1 MSESYRKE
9 NTGPSSRVECNFDDT
24 RYFLQVLEGLD
35 YYKDKFQNKIFE
47 RVDELR
53 EQHKIFLNYSG
64 LEVMGNSADD
74 HYDMLL
80 SNESGDMPEYNL
92 DAEPVR
98 LGIGDAEK
106 FYQYLKH
113 FPRSTPEERDC
124 LKLLINRIAHEYRYH
139 SFDIADRRKESDYS
153 NTFYAMLDRGEDIV
167 RECMDKLSLPGNFQ
181 NIDNNIDIYVL
192 YAGTATTREGLVKD
206 FFSLLNQLSQDDIQG
221 AFADYTGYV
230 YRYEEKMREALSL
243 PFGEGA
249 EDEAALSH
257 DETVIERA
265 ERYERYAEKVKSIL
279 SFASK
284 RVLMTHN
291 SQHSVTPLLVHA
303 GAVLQGMS
311 IAFSQ
316 IIKYGSEGDVSFA
329 RSKLLEISELSELFA
344 ITIDQ
349 LCSKDI
355 LNPAERRKLSEVRK
369 GLI

>member
-1 MSESYRKE
+1 MSESYQKD
-9 NTGPSSRVECNFDDT
+9 NIGPSSRVEYNFDHT

-64 LEVMGNSADD
+64 LEVMGNTADD

-113 FPRSTPEERDC
+113 FPHSTLEERDC

-139 SFDIADRRKESDYS
+139 SFDVADRRKESDYS

-167 RECMDKLSLPGNFQ
+167 RECVDKLSLPGNLE

-206 FFSLLNQLSQDDIQG
+206 FFTLLNQIPQADIQE
-221 AFADYTGYV
+221 AYASYTKYM
-230 YRYEEKMREALSL
+230 YRYEEKMRAELSL
-243 PFGEGA
+243 PLGEGA
-249 EDEAALSH
+249 EEEGGLSPEEAI
-257 DETVIERA
+257 IER
-265 ERYERYAEKVKSIL
+265 EERYAYYVERIKGIL
-279 SFASK
+279 SFTSK
-284 RVLMTHN
+284 KVLMTHN

-303 GAVLQGMS
+303 GAVLQGMT
-311 IAFSQ
+311 IAFSK
-316 IIKYGSEGDVSFA
+316 IIEYGSEGDVSFA
-329 RSKLLEISELSELFA
+329 RSKLPEISELSELFA